1 MGSLHQLDPK
11 TPRKLRDTQWT
22 ESGVRLSPVKRVVES
37 DWFWPAMLTFPLG
50 VFLVVLF
57 W

>member
-11 TPRKLRDTQWT
+11 TPRKMREAEWT
-22 ESGVRLSPVKRVVES
+22 ENGVRLSPAKRLADS
-37 DWFWPAMLTFPLG
+37 DWFWPAIVTFQPGAL
-50 VFLVVLF
+50 LIVLF